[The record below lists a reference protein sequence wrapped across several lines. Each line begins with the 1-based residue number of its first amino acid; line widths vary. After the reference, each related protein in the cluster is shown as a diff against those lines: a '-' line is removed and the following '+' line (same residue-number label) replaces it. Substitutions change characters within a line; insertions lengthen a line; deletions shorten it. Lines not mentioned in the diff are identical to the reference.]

1 MRSHFFAR
9 TIAPLAAIAV
19 LFAAACH
26 SATPIAA
33 PSAVLGTVTG
43 DAESRIVVDS
53 ANHEV
58 VLYAGPF
65 RVPGSN
71 SMADEMHDMP
81 DMPGMPGMKMKGM
94 TGMDGVH
101 ADGSGEHE
109 NHAAHAFSPLVK
121 FVWPVDGWYR
131 GFKVELVDASGAE
144 LPQHLMHHL
153 VGVDFAH
160 RQLLEGDLVRFIA
173 AGVETHNVVLPR
185 LMGVPMK
192 AGQQL
197 GIYAGWHNP
206 SPKDYE
212 GVYIRLAMPYLP
224 KNTLVKPI
232 EVFPVQMDINN
243 TPGQPNVYDLPPGK
257 TSRTFE
263 FKMPIA
269 GRFLGIGGHLHDYG
283 VDLRLEDVASGKL
296 LSRVTS
302 ERDSAGHVISIGR
315 KYYPVL
321 GLHMDAGKQYRV
333 VGSYDVPPQQK
344 DTLFSGAMAIMAG
357 VFAPSDAR
365 QWPVAN
371 FNDPE
376 THADLESLPGGSA
389 VTAAVIGKM
398 AVKP

>member
-1 MRSHFFAR
+1 MRRHSTFI
-9 TIAPLAAIAV
+9 IAPAIALLAAG
-19 LFAAACH
+19 CH
-26 SATPIAA
+26 RAA
-33 PSAVLGTVTG
+33 PLSTPFAVLGAVKG
-43 DAESRIVVDS
+43 DAESRVVIDS
-53 ANHEV
+53 VNHEV
-58 VLYAGPF
+58 ILFAGPF
-65 RVPGSN
+65 RVPGSE
-71 SMADEMHDMP
+71 SMAAEMP
-81 DMPGMPGMKMKGM
+81 DMPGMPGMKSDDKKPGM

-101 ADGSGEHE
+101 ADGTGEHE

-131 GFKVELVDASGAE
+131 GFKVDLVDSAGNE

-185 LMGVPMK
+185 IMGVPMK
-192 AGQQL
+192 SGQQL

-206 SPKDYE
+206 APKDYE

-257 TSRTFE
+257 TSRTFD

-269 GRFLGIGGHLHDYG
+269 GRFLGIGGHMHDYG
-283 VDLRLEDVASGKL
+283 VDLKLEDAASGKVI
-296 LSRVTS
+296 SRVVS
-302 ERDSAGHVISIGR
+302 ERDTAGHVISIGR

-321 GLHMDAGKQYRV
+321 GLHMDAGKSYRV

-376 THADLESLPGGSA
+376 THADLESLPGGSK
-389 VTAAVIGKM
+389 VTAPVIGAM
-398 AVKP
+398 AKHP

>member
-1 MRSHFFAR
+1 MRRNFLALI
-9 TIAPLAAIAV
+9 IAPSIALLIAGCHGAAPI
-19 LFAAACH
+19 
-26 SATPIAA
+26 ATPT
-33 PSAVLGTVTG
+33 AVLGKISG

-53 ANHEV
+53 AHHEV

-65 RVPGSN
+65 RVPGMSA
-71 SMADEMHDMP
+71 MADMPDMP
-81 DMPGMPGMKMKGM
+81 DMPGMKSMKGM

-101 ADGSGEHE
+101 ADGTGEHE

-121 FVWPVDGWYR
+121 FVWPIDGWYR
-131 GFKVELVDASGAE
+131 GFKVDLVDSAGNE

-185 LMGVPMK
+185 FLGVPMK
-192 AGQQL
+192 SGQQL

-232 EVFPVQMDINN
+232 EVFPVQMDVDN

-269 GRFLGIGGHLHDYG
+269 GRFLGVGGHMHDYG
-283 VDLRLEDVASGKL
+283 VDLKLEDAKSGKV
-296 LSRVTS
+296 LSRVVS
-302 ERDSAGHVISIGR
+302 ERDTAGHVLSIGR

-321 GLHMDAGKQYRV
+321 GLHMDAGRMYRV
-333 VGSYDVPPQQK
+333 VGSYETPGK
-344 DTLFSGAMAIMAG
+344 DTLYNGAMAIMAG
-357 VFAPSDAR
+357 VFAPSDAS

-371 FNDPE
+371 YNDPE
-376 THADLESLPGGSA
+376 THADIESLPGGSA
-389 VTAAVIGKM
+389 VTAPVIGAM
-398 AVKP
+398 AKKP